1 MKFLVFDT
9 ETTGLPKDRNATP
22 IQYWLYPYIVQF
34 SWLVFDDK
42 EMRITNINNH
52 VVKLPD
58 GVTIPEEASKIHGI
72 TNEIMMESGEDIR
85 IVLDSFNEAVK
96 NSQIIVAHNIKF
108 DDKVVQAECIRNKL
122 TNIMTAYPQKIKYC
136 TMDYGKTI
144 TRIEKVSKFDS
155 RKKYLKPPKLFE
167 LHQKMFKTVPNNL
180 HNSLVDVFVCFRCFF
195 AMINNYDLFDP
206 NIQKDL
212 SQYYNELTQISN

>member
-22 IQYWLYPYIVQF
+22 LQYWLYPYIVQF

-108 DDKVVQAECIRNKL
+108 DDKVVQAECIRNNL
-122 TNIMTAYPQKIKYC
+122 TF
-136 TMDYGKTI
+136 
-144 TRIEKVSKFDS
+144 S
-155 RKKYLKPPKLFE
+155 
-167 LHQKMFKTVPNNL
+167 
-180 HNSLVDVFVCFRCFF
+180 
-195 AMINNYDLFDP
+195 
-206 NIQKDL
+206 
-212 SQYYNELTQISN
+212 